1 MNEIL
6 NKVPKTL
13 GERYAKLI
21 NIINSVKTEEQFKV
35 AKKYAQLFVN
45 VRYKEMRQ
53 SDVWDWQFSKDIDR
67 ELKIKLKEIKEK
79 EKLDIV
85 KAIDSKL
92 GNGWAK
98 ELAEALT
105 KNDEEDKNESK

>member
-1 MNEIL
+1 MNEKL

-13 GERYAKLI
+13 GERYAKLL
-21 NIINSVKTEEQFKV
+21 NVINSVKTEEQFKV

-45 VRYKEMRQ
+45 NRYKEMRV
-53 SDVWDWQFSKDIDR
+53 SDIWDWSFSKDVDN
-67 ELKIKLKEIKEK
+67 ELKIKLKEIKDK
-79 EKLDIV
+79 EELNIV

-92 GNGWAK
+92 GKGWAK